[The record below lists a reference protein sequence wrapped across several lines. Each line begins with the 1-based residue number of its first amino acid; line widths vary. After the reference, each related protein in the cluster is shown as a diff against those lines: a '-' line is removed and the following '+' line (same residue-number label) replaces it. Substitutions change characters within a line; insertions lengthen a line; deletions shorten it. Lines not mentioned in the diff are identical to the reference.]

1 MQIIDVGL
9 CVDNLDPKGIGRI
22 RYRPYGLYSS
32 EIERSI
38 SYKDW
43 DENDQF
49 IAIPFLP
56 GHINIVPKIGQSVKI
71 IRYDTEKYTQNV
83 EYIWGPNST
92 PHNFNAQT
100 FLQQHKHTTYGGV
113 IVKDLPD
120 VRDSSGNYIDK
131 KSIGTISDLN
141 DVSINGP
148 YGSDLILTQ
157 DGVILRGGKLVNK
170 DIPNPKYKQRLFE
183 TPILADS
190 MAKINLK
197 KFPKTMQIVPQS
209 NTVTTIAVSK
219 INYIVEYTIDN
230 LTNPTL
236 LNVYIYKIVN
246 PYGDKYNTNVFTETT
261 SIESSNLKLINTDN
275 TSTTPTTTF
284 PISTIQGGYI
294 EMRELLH
301 LIDIYDLTK
310 INSRFTSEDIH
321 PFYFRPTEELRIRL
335 TSSDIESNNK
345 NIFISSIFTRDIG
358 SGSGLIFSRQSA
370 SAPITNT
377 PTVTNVLQEV
387 TNSGEQ
393 SFSAV
398 TSDKIYLLSTNTNK
412 GPLSQSINFTNLNQ
426 YEYTQSDYLLEIDPK
441 TYSMV
446 RGEVLINILNLQYQ
460 YLIGHVHNINKPGL
474 YLPEIEKQLQDA
486 INKMNSDL
494 INSSIKIN

>member
-1 MQIIDVGL
+1 
-9 CVDNLDPKGIGRI
+9 
-22 RYRPYGLYSS
+22 
-32 EIERSI
+32 
-38 SYKDW
+38 
-43 DENDQF
+43 
-49 IAIPFLP
+49 
-56 GHINIVPKIGQSVKI
+56 
-71 IRYDTEKYTQNV
+71 
-83 EYIWGPNST
+83 
-92 PHNFNAQT
+92 
-100 FLQQHKHTTYGGV
+100 
-113 IVKDLPD
+113 
-120 VRDSSGNYIDK
+120 
-131 KSIGTISDLN
+131 
-141 DVSINGP
+141 
-148 YGSDLILTQ
+148 
-157 DGVILRGGKLVNK
+157 
-170 DIPNPKYKQRLFE
+170 
-183 TPILADS
+183 
-190 MAKINLK
+190 
-197 KFPKTMQIVPQS
+197 
-209 NTVTTIAVSK
+209 
-219 INYIVEYTIDN
+219 
-230 LTNPTL
+230 
-236 LNVYIYKIVN
+236 
-246 PYGDKYNTNVFTETT
+246 
-261 SIESSNLKLINTDN
+261 
-275 TSTTPTTTF
+275 
-284 PISTIQGGYI
+284 
-294 EMRELLH
+294 MRELLH